1 MALKISSWVKS
12 GQEELIPVCRA
23 NEMLNVNNEDK
34 TYNILEYCD
43 VQLCWNYL
51 DRNYECYL
59 LKPKYDNTTEN
70 YIYNLNNFQFSFREL
85 DNSTETERI
94 FTMDKNPYCFINYCG
109 MYYVSDE
116 TGFALLHLNV
126 EKLKIFYYD
135 FEQQFS
141 STIIVQI
148 PDFNPKI
155 VKLCCRSIWIKTNI
169 KDESYKGSFIDVV
182 NINNKKEWYHI
193 RSNICYPIFLNF
205 VFSGIMLV
213 ADDFIDD
220 IHEDCDEFYY
230 SISFSS
236 CKALY
241 INYDNLIPYETNE
254 RNFIEFYK
262 PKDLEMEDLSVF
274 GIFKSTII
282 LADQWVSDEDI
293 EVNYC
298 YFLSY
303 NEKLQLRVCKR
314 IDLSIPG
321 NPNDIVDWNN
331 SLEIIQQVGKM
342 FVRTYANS
350 VFVIDLKT
358 AQVSQILEYP
368 SCFYL
373 SYDTHFTWSKHDRM
387 LNIKVYKGNIEE
399 YIKEYRGNDQFTHH
413 NRWFHLKYG
422 IFNGMTLKM
431 LALNTSIGSF
441 SLKKIQ
447 NSNLPHSLVREILNR
462 KTY

>member
-1 MALKISSWVKS
+1 
-12 GQEELIPVCRA
+12 
-23 NEMLNVNNEDK
+23 
-34 TYNILEYCD
+34 
-43 VQLCWNYL
+43 
-51 DRNYECYL
+51 
-59 LKPKYDNTTEN
+59 
-70 YIYNLNNFQFSFREL
+70 
-85 DNSTETERI
+85 
-94 FTMDKNPYCFINYCG
+94 

-116 TGFALLHLNV
+116 IGFALLHLNV
-126 EKLKIFYYD
+126 EKLKNFYYD

-141 STIIVQI
+141 STIEIQI

-193 RSNICYPIFLNF
+193 RSNICYPIFLSF

-213 ADDFIDD
+213 ADDFVDD
-220 IHEDCDEFYY
+220 IHGDCDEFYY
-230 SISFSS
+230 PISFSS
-236 CKALY
+236 CKTLY

-262 PKDLEMEDLSVF
+262 PKDLEMEDLLVF

-282 LADQWVSDEDI
+282 LVDHWQSYEEDI

-298 YFLSY
+298 YFLGY

-321 NPNDIVDWNN
+321 NPKETVDWDN
-331 SLEIIQQVGKM
+331 SLEIIQEVGKM
-342 FVRTYANS
+342 FLRTYENS
-350 VFVIDLKT
+350 VFVIDLGT
-358 AQVSQILEYP
+358 AQVSQILQYP

-373 SYDTHFTWSKHDRM
+373 PYYTRLTWSKLDRM
-387 LNIKVYKGNIEE
+387 LNIKVYKGNITE
-399 YIKEYRGNDQFTHH
+399 YWKDQYIHH
-413 NRWFHLKYG
+413 NRWCHLKYG
-422 IFNGMTLKM
+422 LYNGMTLKM
-431 LALNTSIGSF
+431 LALNTTVGSF

-447 NSNLPHSLVREILNR
+447 SSNLPQSLVREILNR